1 MEMKNRAIIKLLD
14 TINKYHK
21 ELVDRPAAEFT
32 DEDRMM
38 MKLIT
43 ELKTVANKYVTPKED

>member
-14 TINKYHK
+14 SINKYHK
-21 ELVDRPAAEFT
+21 ELTERPADQFG

-43 ELKTVANKYVTPKED
+43 ELKTVADKYTTPKEE